1 MEQTAIK
8 LSQEELLFALRV
20 IGEASILG
28 MGGAGLA
35 EADAATLSILTDAGG
50 RALMARDLLVPGDH
64 GQLVLDRSIYALTVL
79 CAHPDQM
86 VSLAVTQANQVPHQ
100 AFFYRAPE
108 LAVIHTPLA
117 DGIHHFEIAA
127 DTDMG
132 LADVQRVLDSLPE
145 NDGQAITRTL
155 AEAPLATA
163 AELAPTDIDAA
174 IRQLETAGM
183 TALEARDFAAAL
195 AQPICNILLQLVY
208 RFQPSV
214 EQIVL
219 KLIAS
224 PAGHWLAHSSQV
236 TADEV
241 TVQRMSRTEVHQT
254 LLQYF
259 QHFSVRPATR

>member
-1 MEQTAIK
+1 MEQTVIK

-35 EADAATLSILTDAGG
+35 AADAATLSILTDAGG
-50 RALMARDLLVPGDH
+50 RALMSRDLLVPGDQ
-64 GQLVLDRSIYALTVL
+64 GQLVLDRSVYAVILA

-86 VSLAVTQANQVPHQ
+86 VSLVVTQATQAPHQ
-100 AFFYRAPE
+100 VFFYRAPE

-117 DGIHHFEIAA
+117 DGIHHFEIAE
-127 DTDMG
+127 DLDMG

-145 NDGQAITRTL
+145 IDGYAETWIL
-155 AEAPLATA
+155 PEAPLAAA
-163 AELAPTDIDAA
+163 AELAPADIDAA
-174 IRQLETAGM
+174 TRQLETAGM
-183 TALEARDFAAAL
+183 PALAARDFAAAL

-219 KLIAS
+219 KFIAS
-224 PAGHWLAHSSQV
+224 PTGYWLAHSSQV
-236 TADEV
+236 TAEGGHSATNV
-241 TVQRMSRTEVHQT
+241 AHQ
-254 LLQYF
+254 
-259 QHFSVRPATR
+259 SSSNIATILSAF